1 MQFANQFV
9 SFSKFSV
16 LLRGECESA
25 LRPMKVL
32 VACFGVALGCERIG
46 GEYYSGQNST
56 YHTNGMNMNADY
68 CCGWC
73 CGAKGQGARSY
84 AWKDMWRLA
93 KDPVCYCFFD
103 SDSVKTSQDSMTGGR
118 CGMAG
123 QESIPTAPA
132 NPAILPQVS
141 QVCVINHA
149 DFVLGLIMQ
158 NQRTRKYVTWSNVI
172 GQKVCIDLGATSEGR
187 NRDVFQINVDGATPF
202 GNVEYRD
209 NGISVAFECKGVGC
223 SLLGATNPDD
233 ELLV

>member
-46 GEYYSGQNST
+46 GEYYSGQNFT

-84 AWKDMWRLA
+84 AWKDMSVHTHTHTHGSCLLLLLRQRFSQNITRRYDRWQMRYGRAGLLICLA
-93 KDPVCYCFFD
+93 CAW
-103 SDSVKTSQDSMTGGR
+103 Q
-118 CGMAG
+118 A
-123 QESIPTAPA
+123 
-132 NPAILPQVS
+132 
-141 QVCVINHA
+141 
-149 DFVLGLIMQ
+149 
-158 NQRTRKYVTWSNVI
+158 
-172 GQKVCIDLGATSEGR
+172 
-187 NRDVFQINVDGATPF
+187 
-202 GNVEYRD
+202 
-209 NGISVAFECKGVGC
+209 
-223 SLLGATNPDD
+223 
-233 ELLV
+233 